1 MVPSFFGNPCAQPRA
16 IATIGGGL
24 AFGNVE
30 PGAQEAALLS
40 IVGPLLRP
48 VDLLAH
54 GIDGYPNA
62 PPALV
67 ASIGVASARL
77 DERFDE
83 RAVEVRAHDAHPLAV
98 APVEL
103 AVLLI
108 ELDLLRRVRAAGR
121 DDDPAIASVEI
132 GALDRAVIR
141 RGTEA
146 HVRPVDMAGL
156 DVDRDAIREMT
167 VGDDDLPVGAVRPHR
182 VDAAAAHLE

>member
-1 MVPSFFGNPCAQPRA
+1 M
-16 IATIGGGL
+16 
-24 AFGNVE
+24 
-30 PGAQEAALLS
+30 LS

-54 GIDGYPNA
+54 GIDGDPHGPPGLIA
-62 PPALV
+62 P
-67 ASIGVASARL
+67 IGVASARL
-77 DERFDE
+77 DQRFDQ

-108 ELDLLRRVRAAGR
+108 ELKLLRRVCAARR

-141 RGTEA
+141 RDTEA
-146 HVRPVDMAGL
+146 HVCPVEMAGL
-156 DVDRDAIREMT
+156 DVDRDAVRHMAA
-167 VGDDDLPVGAVRPHR
+167 VDDDLLVGAVRPHR
-182 VDAAAAHLE
+182 VDAALAKVQRRSPGFAGVAVAV